1 MPHAQFP
8 MPGKELLVEV
18 VVGLNTAQVQVMQAA
33 GQPIPPFIRINAL
46 IDTGT
51 DVTAVTPAALAPLS
65 LTPSG
70 AVQTI
75 TAGGK
80 VVVNYYEVSLT
91 ILRAGSTFA
100 PAWAHGMWT
109 ITEFLHSAPGLD
121 VLVGMDLVSE
131 GLLIVDGPNQH
142 FTLAW

>member
-1 MPHAQFP
+1 MPHAQYP
-8 MPGKELLVEV
+8 MPGKEMLVEV
-18 VVGLNTAQVQVMQAA
+18 VVGLNTAQVQAMQAA
-33 GQPIPPFIRINAL
+33 GQPIPPFVRLHAL

-51 DVTAVTPAALAPLS
+51 DVTAVTPAALAPLG

-70 AVQTI
+70 TVQTI
-75 TAGGK
+75 TAAGM

-91 ILRAGSTFA
+91 ILRPGPAFA
-100 PAWAHGMWT
+100 PGLARGMWT

-121 VLVGMDLVSE
+121 VLVGMDVVSE
-131 GLLIVDGPNQH
+131 CLLIVDGPNQY